1 MIISQFI
8 IALIILYFSWI
19 KSSFTMTQNYL
30 NFTVSRTNII
40 ITSFCRDK
48 NLVTIISP
56 NYMFF

>member
-30 NFTVSRTNII
+30 NFTVSQTNII
-40 ITSFCRDK
+40 ITCFCRDK